1 MRCKVHFFLLNDD
14 FSQEYADMH
23 YAGKESEMNRRFE
36 WEDELGITAD
46 VSKWN
51 ELTSTE
57 VPIAG
62 VLPDGEQFEEILP
75 NMRSIELFE
84 GDTLVARLAASEILI
99 DRIQYEENG
108 DDLAISVYLKDKEP
122 LSNPVPGIYIAARD
136 FPERLIFE

>member
-23 YAGKESEMNRRFE
+23 YDGKESEMNRRFE

-51 ELTSTE
+51 ELTTTE

-99 DRIQYEENG
+99 DRIQYEENE

-122 LSNPVPGIYIAARD
+122 LSNPVPGIYIAAQD

>member
-1 MRCKVHFFLLNDD
+1 MHFFLLNDD

-23 YAGKESEMNRRFE
+23 YDGKESEMNRRFE

-51 ELTSTE
+51 ELTTTE

-99 DRIQYEENG
+99 DRIQYEENE

-122 LSNPVPGIYIAARD
+122 LSNPVPGIYIAAQD

>member
-23 YAGKESEMNRRFE
+23 YDGKESEMNRRFE

-51 ELTSTE
+51 ELTTTE

>member
-23 YAGKESEMNRRFE
+23 YDGKESEMNRRFE

-51 ELTSTE
+51 ELTTTE

-99 DRIQYEENG
+99 DRIQYEENE

-122 LSNPVPGIYIAARD
+122 LSNPVPGIYIAAQD
-136 FPERLIFE
+136 FPARLIFE

>member
-23 YAGKESEMNRRFE
+23 YDGKESEMNRRFE

-51 ELTSTE
+51 ELTTTE
-57 VPIAG
+57 VPITG

-99 DRIQYEENG
+99 DRIQYEENE

-122 LSNPVPGIYIAARD
+122 LSNPVPGIYIAAQD

>member
-23 YAGKESEMNRRFE
+23 YDGKESEMNRRFE

-46 VSKWN
+46 ISKWN
-51 ELTSTE
+51 ELTTTE

-99 DRIQYEENG
+99 DRIQYEENE

-122 LSNPVPGIYIAARD
+122 LSNPVPGIYIAAQD